1 MLKLSSSLLLFPLL
15 ALGIYLGSLSL
26 LNVRLLLI
34 LFVSL
39 TSLWLFLAY
48 RGKAAGPWFFGMAV
62 TFGALLV
69 GQMATAP
76 ERAWITPVQGTFTGE
91 VYTINPLSY
100 DQRVLVRLDD
110 TKLKVAVHLP
120 LDAQVQIDDSLLFTG
135 TVTRPKQAANPGVF
149 CYRQYLRRLGVFG
162 VCYPD
167 EFELSSRAGPRLLP
181 SIRSSLRDNVVQ
193 SVRDPGLVLA
203 LVLGERDQ
211 LGRDRQECW
220 RSLGISHLLA
230 ISGMHVGLVALG
242 VGLLAGRLP
251 LSPWKRR
258 FMVQGVLLAYVVVAG
273 SGASAWRALL
283 VSALGGYAASMG
295 LHQEPLH
302 LWATVGW
309 ILLLVKPSLIFDT
322 GFLLSFAA
330 SGGILL
336 WSPIL
341 RWRCSSRICQ
351 YIVRSLLISVTAQ
364 LSLAP
369 LLFRLFGEVAVLG
382 PLATL
387 IFLPC
392 IVILLVG
399 GFLAALGLGPL
410 GIGFL
415 LNGVMNLVGAL
426 EALLLP
432 CARTWVLGAWT
443 LTEVCLWWI
452 LFVYA
457 GWSLRKP
464 RLTPPKRTLARLMS
478 LAVVVFFIQAQSPVL
493 RRPLEVTAVNVGQG
507 DCYYMR
513 TPSGVHLLID
523 GGGDTPYWQQ
533 LGRNVGEERLV
544 PYLRYRQV
552 PRIDYLILSHP
563 HEDHLFGLLSVLEHF
578 EVGMVIDNG
587 HEHSSPSY
595 QRYIELITEKGI
607 FHHVARSGDEFR
619 LGDGITLH
627 VLYPDRVRSTL
638 PSAYNN
644 NSLLLRLQYGGIR
657 LLFTGDLETA
667 VLYDLVQDPHL
678 DLGAQWLKVPHH
690 GSRGS
695 FLDQFYQAVNP
706 SWAVISADP
715 NVHGHPNKEVLGFL
729 DEYGIDWR
737 TTREGPVTFQ
747 IWWGLLG
754 RFTLSPS

>member
-309 ILLLVKPSLIFDT
+309 ILLLVKPSLILIRDFSCPLRLR
-322 GFLLSFAA
+322 GHLALESHFEMEVFKSHLSIHLALSPHFRHSAA
-330 SGGILL
+330 QFGTAAVSSLWRGSG
-336 WSPIL
+336 
-341 RWRCSSRICQ
+341 
-351 YIVRSLLISVTAQ
+351 
-364 LSLAP
+364 
-369 LLFRLFGEVAVLG
+369 LG
-382 PLATL
+382 SLATL

-737 TTREGPVTFQ
+737 TTREGP
-747 IWWGLLG
+747 
-754 RFTLSPS
+754 